1 MPLGTPGGPRV
12 LGMSAGTPPPIVTG
26 VDGSAES
33 LDAVRWAARTARL
46 RDAPLEIVHALDVSA
61 LLAGG
66 VVPPP
71 DEMVDALRARGR
83 RALRTAQ
90 ELAAAQGVP
99 GAVTRLDPDRAA
111 QSLVEASRTAA
122 LLVVGSAGHGRLTSL
137 LAGSVAAAVGTHAH
151 CDTAVVRGDSW
162 DEPAAAGRPVVTGID
177 GSEAGARVLAAALA
191 EARTRRA
198 PLVVLHAW
206 SDTPP
211 PHPDPR
217 CVTEAGQRLLG
228 ERVLAHDTG
237 DVEVE
242 RVVVHAH
249 PRRELVERSGTAQ
262 LVVVG
267 DRGRGGFPGLLLG
280 STGQALLHHAGCPVL
295 LVRTTA

>member
-1 MPLGTPGGPRV
+1 
-12 LGMSAGTPPPIVTG
+12 MSAGTPPPIVTG

-46 RDAPLEIVHALDVSA
+46 RNAPLEIVHALDVSA

-99 GAVTRLDPDRAA
+99 SAVTRLDPDRAA

-122 LLVVGSAGHGRLTSL
+122 LLVVGSTGHGRLTSL

-151 CDTAVVRGDSW
+151 CDTVVVRGDSW

-206 SDTPP
+206 ADTPP

-280 STGQALLHHAGCPVL
+280 STGHALLHHAACPVL